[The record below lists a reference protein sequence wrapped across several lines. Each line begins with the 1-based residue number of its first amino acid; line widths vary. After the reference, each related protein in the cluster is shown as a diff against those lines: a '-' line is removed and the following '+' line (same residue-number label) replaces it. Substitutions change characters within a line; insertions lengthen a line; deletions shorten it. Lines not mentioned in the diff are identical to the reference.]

1 MKTILLEK
9 PGRFVRVQTTHPGKP
24 GQDEAKVKVQRVGIC
39 GTDLHAYRGRQPFF
53 SYPRILGHELGVEI
67 LDLGPGES
75 DLEVGDLCSAEPYL
89 TCGKCIACRNG
100 KTNCCISLNLIGVH
114 SDGGMREEIVVPKN
128 RLHRSESL
136 SVDQLALIEMLGIG
150 AHAVDRVNLSRGEWV
165 LVVGAGP
172 IGLFVVQFAQIAGA
186 NVVLLEQN
194 PDRVDFCKKW
204 FSVAHALDGSRG
216 EIAEQLEDVLEGEL
230 PTAVFDATGN
240 AGSMCTSFS
249 YVANGGRLVL
259 VGIVQDEIRFQDA
272 EFHRREMTVLSTRNA
287 LSSDFTRIISLMESG
302 VVNTD
307 PWITHRATYEDFVE
321 RFPGWLDPSE
331 GVVKA
336 MLSL

>member
-150 AHAVDRVNLSRGEWV
+150 AHAVDRANLSRGEWV

-172 IGLFVVQFAQIAGA
+172 IGLSVVQFAQIAGA

>member
-9 PGRFVRVQTTHPGKP
+9 PGRFERVQTVNPRSPGP
-24 GQDEAKVKVQRVGIC
+24 FEAKVKVKRVGIC
-39 GTDLHAYRGRQPFF
+39 GSDLHAFRGRQPFF

-67 LDLGPGES
+67 LDLGPGDT
-75 DLEVGDLCSAEPYL
+75 DLRAGDLCSVEPYL

-100 KTNCCISLNLIGVH
+100 KTNCCTSLNLIGVH
-114 SDGGMREEIVVPKN
+114 SDGGMREEIIVPMN

-150 AHAVDRVNLSRGEWV
+150 AHSVDRAKLCSGEWV
-165 LVVGAGP
+165 LVIGAGP
-172 IGLFVVQFAQIAGA
+172 IGLSVVQFAQIAGA

-204 FSVAHALDGSRG
+204 FSVAHALDGSGGDITG
-216 EIAEQLEDVLEGEL
+216 ELERLLDGEL

-240 AGSMCTSFS
+240 AGSMCTAFS
-249 YVANGGRLVL
+249 YVANGGRLIL
-259 VGIVQDEIRFQDA
+259 VGIVQNEIRFQDA

-307 PWITHRATYEDFVE
+307 PWITHRAEYDDFVE
-321 RFPGWLDPSE
+321 SFPGWLDPSE